1 MHAVIIAALFFTKL
15 GLDTYLEK
23 NDEASKY
30 PFRIGRKSTS
40 PATVL
45 TNTALILLMV
55 LFFIGCIVFFDE
67 RSYIQCVLT
76 GLLSV
81 LCMVILCCGNSPL
94 IFYDKD
100 SIHIRRLLKFHT
112 LSPGDF
118 TESVHDKKKRSYKIY
133 FGAKSFSVPDYYP
146 GIDFLIENLN
156 ALKTLFS
163 TRGGTDFLKEYIKE
177 RTGKSSFILHADFER
192 DAGPRDSKFGGLPYW
207 NPKMEYPK
215 DGDGCAMQ
223 LLCQINFS
231 ELHEKTDFQPGGE
244 KDLLPKKGIL
254 QFFISTDSENLW
266 TIHNDVEQENWRIVF
281 HDEIDESISEDD
293 VKQLVPDADF
303 LDWSILQKTC
313 AINFSEETSYMK
325 PRDFQFDALLKDAAG
340 KLTQDEITALDA
352 VRCWNCYM
360 NPYADD
366 LCQMLYQ
373 SECYILGHPDF
384 AFVDPRESTVTEDSR
399 SFYDTTLLQINFE
412 AADHELFE
420 DDTCPDPMTFLI
432 NSEDLSRQDFSRV
445 LCCWSLF

>member
-1 MHAVIIAALFFTKL
+1 MLAFMMAVFFFMKL
-15 GLDTYLEK
+15 VLDPYQEIMV
-23 NDEASKY
+23 ESAKY
-30 PFRIGRKSTS
+30 PFRIRRKSPS
-40 PATVL
+40 PAKEI
-45 TNTALILLMV
+45 TNIALILLMI
-55 LFFIGCIVFFDE
+55 FFVIGCIVFYLDGE
-67 RSYIQCVLT
+67 YLQCVLT
-76 GLLSV
+76 GILSV
-81 LCMVILCCGNSPL
+81 SCMAILCEKNAIL
-94 IFYDKD
+94 IYYDKN
-100 SIHIRRLLKFHT
+100 SIHIRRHLKYHV

-118 TESVHDKKKRSYKIY
+118 TESVHDKKRRKYIIS
-133 FGAKSFSVPDYYP
+133 FGAKSFSVPDYFP
-146 GIDFLIENLN
+146 GIDFLVENLN

-163 TRGGTDFLKEYIKE
+163 TREGMDFLKDFIRE

-192 DAGPRDSKFGGLPYW
+192 VAGLRDSKFGGLPYW

-215 DGDGCAMQ
+215 DEDGCGMQ

-231 ELHEKTDFQPGGE
+231 ELHEKVDIQPGGE

-254 QFFISTDSENLW
+254 QFFISTDPENLW
-266 TIHNDVEQENWRIVF
+266 AIYDDVEQKNWRIVF

-293 VKQLVPDADF
+293 VKPLAPDTDC
-303 LDWSILQKTC
+303 LEWSLLQKTC

-340 KLTQDEITALDA
+340 KLTRDENAVLDA
-352 VRCWNCYM
+352 VRCWNYLM

-366 LCQMLYQ
+366 LFQMLYQ

-420 DDTCPDPMTFLI
+420 DDTCSDPMIFLI
-432 NSEDLSRQDFSRV
+432 NSEDFARQDFSRV
-445 LCCWSLF
+445 MCC